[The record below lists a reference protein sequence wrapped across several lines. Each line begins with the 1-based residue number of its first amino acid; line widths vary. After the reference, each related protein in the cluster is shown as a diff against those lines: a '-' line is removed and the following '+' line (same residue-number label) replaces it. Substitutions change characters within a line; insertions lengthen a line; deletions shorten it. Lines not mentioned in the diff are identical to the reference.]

1 MKNVD
6 LPRRSGIWLPIFS
19 LPSRFG
25 IGDLGP
31 AAYRFVDFLKES
43 GQRVWQLLP
52 LSPTTGRS
60 DHSPYH
66 GTSTFAFNPLLISPE
81 LLVEDGWLEKK
92 EITKTPRFPEARIDY
107 AAVVRGKRA
116 FLAAACRRFRRMPPE
131 EGYAQFCQAQAGWLD
146 DYARFT
152 AFKTYFRGAGWHR
165 WPAAIRHRLPG
176 AMEALAR
183 TLGERIERIKIV
195 QYLFHRQWVRLRD
208 HCRANGV
215 EVFGDLPIYVL
226 HDSADVWSRPNLF
239 KLAGDSRPSAVSGVP
254 PDYFSA
260 TGQLWGHPVFRWSSH
275 RRTRYDWWVR
285 RFARHLGLFD
295 LLRID
300 HFRGLVAYW
309 EVPADRRTAVN
320 GRWVAA
326 PAEDF
331 FAELRRRLPRLA
343 LIAED
348 LGLITADVRQLMQ
361 RYGLTGMRVLQ
372 FGFSGDPASN
382 ENAMIHVPENCVVY
396 TGTHDNNTA
405 RGWFETEATAVEK
418 KRLAAIIGGSPGA
431 AGVAWHLIR
440 LAMLSRA
447 RMAIVSVQDLLAL
460 DSRARINTPGRM
472 VGNWRWRMTPGQFA
486 ALPRQRLRALT
497 EAFGRLDAALC

>member
-1 MKNVD
+1 LEDFD
-6 LPRRSGIWLPIFS
+6 LPRCSGIWLPLFS

-31 AAYRFVDFLKES
+31 AAYRFVDYLKEG

-52 LSPTTGRS
+52 LSPTTGGS

-81 LLVEDGWLEKK
+81 LLVEDGLLDKK
-92 EITKTPRFPEARIDY
+92 GIAKTPRFPEDRVDY
-107 AAVVRGKRA
+107 PAVVRCKRA
-116 FLAAACRRFRRMPPE
+116 FLAAACRRFRRRPPE
-131 EGYAQFCQAQAGWLD
+131 KDYAQFCRTQAGWLD

-152 AFKTYFRGAGWHR
+152 AFKAHFRGAAWHR
-165 WPAAIRHRLPG
+165 WPSAIRHRRPR
-176 AMEALAR
+176 ATQALA
-183 TLGERIERIKIV
+183 LDLCERIERIKIV
-195 QYLFHRQWVRLRD
+195 QYLFHRQWVRLRA

-215 EVFGDLPIYVL
+215 ELFGDLPIYVL
-226 HDSADVWSRPNLF
+226 HDSADTWSRPDLF
-239 KLAGDSRPSAVSGVP
+239 KLAGDSRPAAVSGVP

-260 TGQLWGHPVFRWSSH
+260 TGQLWGHPVFRWPSH
-275 RRTRYDWWVR
+275 RRTRYDWWMR
-285 RFARHLGLFD
+285 RFAHHLELFD

-309 EVPADRRTAVN
+309 EVPAGRRTAVD

-331 FAELRRRLPRLA
+331 FAELRQRLPRLP

-348 LGLITADVRQLMQ
+348 LGLITADVRRLMQ
-361 RYGLTGMRVLQ
+361 RQGFTGMRVLQ
-372 FGFSGDPASN
+372 FGFGGDPASN

-405 RGWFETEATAVEK
+405 RGWFETEATPAEK
-418 KRLAAIIGGSPGA
+418 KRLAAVGGGSPGA
-431 AGVAWHLIR
+431 AGVAWLLIR

-447 RMAIVSVQDLLAL
+447 HMAIASVPDLLAL
-460 DSRARINTPGRM
+460 DARARINTPGRM
-472 VGNWRWRMTPGQFA
+472 QGNWRWRMTPAQFA
-486 ALPRQRLRALT
+486 ALPRRRLRALSG
-497 EAFGRLDAALC
+497 AVGRLDAALG